1 MPAEYEAEQSEL
13 TEFVQTEQAAVDTY
27 ERDKADFNSFVAIIC
42 KYVWIQELTPTVV
55 NEFVKKII
63 VYAPDKSSG
72 HRRQKIEIVWN
83 FIGELEQN
91 EDEHTIERQSSPPVK
106 RVVWLRAIS
115 PDYRPASKGA
125 GFLFCSS
132 HYALT
137 SFAAPYGAFVLLA
150 TLKRVFVFFHT

>member
-1 MPAEYEAEQSEL
+1 MEQAGKRITELDRIFKRIYVDDINSTIIHKRFLKLPAEYEAEQSEL
-13 TEFVQTEQAAVDTY
+13 TEFVQTEQAPVDTY
-27 ERDKADFNSFVAIIC
+27 ERDKADFDSFVAIIR

-91 EDEHTIERQSSPPVK
+91 EDEQTIERQKS
-106 RVVWLRAIS
+106 RVA
-115 PDYRPASKGA
+115 
-125 GFLFCSS
+125 
-132 HYALT
+132 
-137 SFAAPYGAFVLLA
+137 
-150 TLKRVFVFFHT
+150 